1 MLDFQKYI
9 PYPLQKAVGPSLISM
24 VIAQLTA
31 PLYCPGTEFM
41 KRVFIT
47 STGDATI
54 VVQKPAAN
62 AAVKWHGMLSAGKTD
77 FKQTR
82 CWRESQKDLH
92 LPVIRLYFKMSSF
105 IMSQV
110 TSSEQF
116 TMALRVIFGR
126 QPVRTAN
133 IQEHFSFSGEFSLKE
148 HPALSSNSHENQ
160 S

>member
-1 MLDFQKYI
+1 MLDFQKCI

-77 FKQTR
+77 LLFKLINKHDAGERVRKICTCHQ
-82 CWRESQKDLH
+82 
-92 LPVIRLYFKMSSF
+92 VILQDELFHYVIGHKLRAVYDG
-105 IMSQV
+105 I
-110 TSSEQF
+110 TSYIWKTTCKNSK
-116 TMALRVIFGR
+116 
-126 QPVRTAN
+126 N
-133 IQEHFSFSGEFSLKE
+133 IGTPFFLW
-148 HPALSSNSHENQ
+148 
-160 S
+160 

>member
-1 MLDFQKYI
+1 MLGFQKYI

-54 VVQKPAAN
+54 VVQKPAAH

-77 FKQTR
+77 LLFKQTNTTLER
-82 CWRESQKDLH
+82 ALERFALTCHQ
-92 LPVIRLYFKMSSF
+92 VILQDELFHYVIGHKLRAVYDG
-105 IMSQV
+105 V
-110 TSSEQF
+110 TSYIWK
-116 TMALRVIFGR
+116 T
-126 QPVRTAN
+126 TC
-133 IQEHFSFSGEFSLKE
+133 K
-148 HPALSSNSHENQ
+148 NSKHIGTLFFLW
-160 S
+160 